1 MQMSIV
7 NKKSDTIMAKVQ
19 LPELL
24 GGGGGGA
31 TLFWQ
36 YQHFGAPVIPLKIN
50 PPLDER
56 ALILREALLK
66 KNVFFRALPEKGG
79 GRGRP
84 LPEFFDPFFHHVF
97 PYILTSISCY
107 LILFG
112 HF

>member
-56 ALILREALLK
+56 ALILIIVASVAVRF
-66 KNVFFRALPEKGG
+66 N
-79 GRGRP
+79 
-84 LPEFFDPFFHHVF
+84 
-97 PYILTSISCY
+97 
-107 LILFG
+107 G
-112 HF
+112 HFEFHIMDVGCNLTTFCCTSVGTFTF

>member
-66 KNVFFRALPEKGG
+66 KKCFLLGIARKGG
-79 GRGRP
+79 GRP
-84 LPEFFDPFFHHVF
+84 LPEFVDPFFHHVF

-107 LILFG
+107 LILYG
-112 HF
+112 HY

>member
-66 KNVFFRALPEKGG
+66 KMFSFGHCPKRGG
-79 GRGRP
+79 G
-84 LPEFFDPFFHHVF
+84 DPCPNF
-97 PYILTSISCY
+97 LTLFSTMFS
-107 LILFG
+107 LIF
-112 HF
+112 

>member
-56 ALILREALLK
+56 AL
-66 KNVFFRALPEKGG
+66 
-79 GRGRP
+79 
-84 LPEFFDPFFHHVF
+84 
-97 PYILTSISCY
+97 
-107 LILFG
+107 
-112 HF
+112 

>member
-66 KNVFFRALPEKGG
+66 KNVFFRALPEKRGG
-79 GRGRP
+79 GEG
-84 LPEFFDPFFHHVF
+84 DPCPNF
-97 PYILTSISCY
+97 LTLFSTMFS
-107 LILFG
+107 LIF
-112 HF
+112 

>member
-36 YQHFGAPVIPLKIN
+36 CQHFGAPVIPLKIN

-66 KNVFFRALPEKGG
+66 KKCFLSGIARKGG
-79 GRGRP
+79 GG
-84 LPEFFDPFFHHVF
+84 DPC
-97 PYILTSISCY
+97 PNCLTLFSTMFS
-107 LILFG
+107 LIF
-112 HF
+112 